1 MELSKRKFHNPELAA
16 QHRKET
22 IAFKDGAIF
31 IAFLD
36 LDGLLNKTAL
46 SKQYFGKTQGWFSQK
61 LNGATV
67 CDKERSFT
75 VNESHHL
82 AEAFRDIAKRLI
94 APADE
99 IDNAE

>member
-1 MELSKRKFHNPELAA
+1 MDISKRKYFNKELAA

-22 IAFKDGAIF
+22 IAFTEGAIF

-75 VNESHHL
+75 THESHQL

-94 APADE
+94 AHADE